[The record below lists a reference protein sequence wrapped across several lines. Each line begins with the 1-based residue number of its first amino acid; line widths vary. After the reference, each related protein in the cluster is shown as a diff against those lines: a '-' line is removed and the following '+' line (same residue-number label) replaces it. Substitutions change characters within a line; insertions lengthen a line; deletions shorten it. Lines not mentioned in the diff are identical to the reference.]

1 MVYVTYNITSM
12 FVYVNNN
19 IIYYLKYSVIKRREK
34 RKTKIDISIS
44 KL

>member
-1 MVYVTYNITSM
+1 MYVTYDITSM

-19 IIYYLKYSVIKRREK
+19 IIYYLKYSIIKRREK
-34 RKTKIDISIS
+34 RETKIDISIS

>member
-34 RKTKIDISIS
+34 RKKIDISIS